1 MTQQGFFPRLWTRL
15 FGAKTVRLTEELRAA
30 HWLSY
35 LLVLTQSA
43 AAVLVLGHSELP
55 LLFGSSGWVIQAI
68 VALAVFVL
76 AATVYA
82 ADMCLLATLKRISVL
97 ARNRSSA
104 ALWEHVLYVLFVL
117 LVEGSTYAV
126 VMATLDQ
133 NPQALL
139 SPAPLFPNDG
149 WLFAAQIGL
158 RAVLV
163 CWTTLQ
169 LYIVRRKLPPQL
181 TTLLGKGKEI
191 VGGHVEQQLSALDM
205 SGANLAAAFQLY
217 AAMSR
222 APRRASRWWN
232 GWLVRLEDH
241 HEREEERQTGL
252 VVEALQSFDT
262 ARTTDDA
269 RSTSGISQTTQL
281 ALPPAAVPNKGGE
294 KKPRQKQEPM
304 IRLVDPDKPVRKG
317 RSPKERVYNVLN
329 RTPEASIA
337 EIAKRGKCAPSTAV
351 KHRRTWLAE
360 HETEPLAV

>member
-1 MTQQGFFPRLWTRL
+1 MTQQGFFPRLWTKL
-15 FGAKTVRLTEELRAA
+15 FGPKTVRLTEDLRAA

-82 ADMCLLATLKRISVL
+82 ADMCLLQTLKRIPVL
-97 ARNRSSA
+97 ARNRSGF

-191 VGGHVEQQLSALDM
+191 VGGHVERQLGNLDM
-205 SGANLAAAFQLY
+205 SGGNLAAAFNLY

-222 APRRASRWWN
+222 APRRARRWWN
-232 GWLVRLEDH
+232 SWLVRLEEH

-252 VVEALQSFDT
+252 VVEALQSFEI
-262 ARTTDDA
+262 ARDGVVRSPLAARADDA
-269 RSTSGISQTTQL
+269 RSASGISQTPPL
-281 ALPPAAVPNKGGE
+281 SLSPAAVAERPK
-294 KKPRQKQEPM
+294 REPV
-304 IRLVDPDKPVRKG
+304 IRLVPDRPKKDARNRVRAVLS
-317 RSPKERVYNVLN
+317 RSP
-329 RTPEASIA
+329 
-337 EIAKRGKCAPSTAV
+337 AV
-351 KHRRTWLAE
+351 VQ
-360 HETEPLAV
+360 P